1 MLRPRLDLC
10 VLALTVLAVAHGPS
24 SAQSYPAKPI
34 RIITSEAGGGADI
47 ASRLVAQG
55 ISGPLGQQVIVDN
68 RRGGVI
74 PGEVVSKAPPD
85 GYTLLLFGGSFWLQP
100 FMQEHA
106 SYDPLKDFAPISL
119 VLMSPSVLAIHP
131 AVVANSV
138 NELIALVKAKP
149 GALNY
154 AMGAPGSSTHLAG
167 ELFKSMAKLDIVGV
181 PFKGTGPSLNA
192 LIAGEVQLSFPNA
205 TAVTPHI
212 KSGRLRALGVA
223 SAQRSALAPDL
234 PTLAASGLPGF
245 ETGTTLGV
253 FAPAKT
259 PAAVIAK
266 LNTEIVRFLSNAD
279 VKERF
284 LKAGSEAVSSSPDEL
299 AVTVKADMERLGKV
313 IKDGHIR
320 SE

>member
-1 MLRPRLDLC
+1 
-10 VLALTVLAVAHGPS
+10 
-24 SAQSYPAKPI
+24 
-34 RIITSEAGGGADI
+34 
-47 ASRLVAQG
+47 
-55 ISGPLGQQVIVDN
+55 
-68 RRGGVI
+68 
-74 PGEVVSKAPPD
+74 
-85 GYTLLLFGGSFWLQP
+85 
-100 FMQEHA
+100 
-106 SYDPLKDFAPISL
+106 
-119 VLMSPSVLAIHP
+119 
-131 AVVANSV
+131 
-138 NELIALVKAKP
+138 
-149 GALNY
+149 
-154 AMGAPGSSTHLAG
+154 MGAPGSSTHLAG